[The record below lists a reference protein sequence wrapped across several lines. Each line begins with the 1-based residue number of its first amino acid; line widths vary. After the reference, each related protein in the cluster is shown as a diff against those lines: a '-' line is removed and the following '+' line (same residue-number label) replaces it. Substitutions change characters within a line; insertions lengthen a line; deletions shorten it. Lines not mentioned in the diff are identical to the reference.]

1 MMKVPDY
8 IAKLEAYVPGKP
20 IEELE
25 REYGISGPVKLA
37 SNENPIGPSP
47 RAVEAIRNALK
58 DLHRYPDGYSYHLRK
73 KLGEKLGVAG
83 DKIVFG
89 NGSNEIIELLVRTF
103 IREGDCVVIPSPSF
117 LMYEI
122 IVQAAGAQIVKVAL
136 KDLRID
142 LEAMAKSVSE
152 NTRMVFVN
160 NPNNPTGTII
170 SRDAFNG
177 FLKAIPPDVIVVMDE
192 AYMEFVRDRD
202 CVVGLDYLDSRNLV
216 VSLRTFSKAYGLA
229 GLRLGYGVMKK
240 DLADFMNRVRQPFNT
255 NTLAQI
261 GALAALDD
269 EVFFEKTVKMV
280 HEELD
285 LLFAQV
291 SKLGLRCFPTQ
302 TNFFLIDVGRDAKE
316 VFERMLRRGVI
327 VRAMN
332 AYGYPNHIRV
342 NVGLPEENRR
352 FVKALK
358 EVI

>member
-1 MMKVPDY
+1 
-8 IAKLEAYVPGKP
+8 
-20 IEELE
+20 
-25 REYGISGPVKLA
+25 
-37 SNENPIGPSP
+37 
-47 RAVEAIRNALK
+47 
-58 DLHRYPDGYSYHLRK
+58 
-73 KLGEKLGVAG
+73 
-83 DKIVFG
+83 
-89 NGSNEIIELLVRTF
+89 
-103 IREGDCVVIPSPSF
+103 
-117 LMYEI
+117 
-122 IVQAAGAQIVKVAL
+122 
-136 KDLRID
+136 
-142 LEAMAKSVSE
+142 
-152 NTRMVFVN
+152 
-160 NPNNPTGTII
+160 
-170 SRDAFNG
+170 
-177 FLKAIPPDVIVVMDE
+177 
-192 AYMEFVRDRD
+192 
-202 CVVGLDYLDSRNLV
+202 
-216 VSLRTFSKAYGLA
+216 
-229 GLRLGYGVMKK
+229 
-240 DLADFMNRVRQPFNT
+240 VRQPFNT

-302 TNFFLIDVGRDAKE
+302 TNFFLIAVGRDAKE